1 MGVKIEY
8 NDNLNCL
15 CEFIKSSL
23 EHVKFDDL
31 LQFAIDYA
39 SYKELYLNLN
49 VLEILR
55 KEKNIELEELQ
66 KKKNLVDDK
75 KDLL

>member
-1 MGVKIEY
+1 MGIKIEY
-8 NDNLNCL
+8 NDNMNCL
-15 CEFIKSSL
+15 CEFINSSL
-23 EHVKFDDL
+23 EPVKFKDL

-49 VLEILR
+49 ILEILR
-55 KEKNIELEELQ
+55 KEKNDSFKESD
-66 KKKNLVDDK
+66 KKDK